1 MYKRIGKILLCLI
14 LIVSVFLLGHS
25 TTIYHSLEGTYS
37 AGNEPDKN
45 NIHLAIG
52 YKQFELYD
60 QNSILAF
67 GRFERIEVD
76 SNLKIYSLISNE
88 NAKIGY
94 ILQDKD
100 RIILLNFKGQD
111 IVLKKVS
118 KNPSV
123 IGA

>member
-14 LIVSVFLLGHS
+14 LIVSVFLLGYS

-45 NIHLAIG
+45 NIYLAIG

-67 GRFERIEVD
+67 GRFERIEAD

-123 IGA
+123 VGA